1 MIQYKLLSEGQVM
14 RIRVE
19 DQTLFL
25 RIIGGIEYKALR
37 LSELLD
43 VKQEEPIMYILYR
56 DILSP
61 EIIKEAEVVIA
72 GGTMAVF
79 AIKVI
84 IDGNNP
90 KTAKGK

>member
-19 DQTLFL
+19 DPTLFL
-25 RIIGGIEYKALR
+25 KIIGGIECEILQ